1 MWKKLNVPVY
11 DITGFDT
18 ENALL
23 SNIVN
28 DNKQFTFNKTFH
40 LLLKNNHG
48 PKSVTR

>member
-1 MWKKLNVPVY
+1 MWKKFNVPVY

-18 ENALL
+18 ENSLL

-40 LLLKNNHG
+40 LLLKKQ
-48 PKSVTR
+48 PWA